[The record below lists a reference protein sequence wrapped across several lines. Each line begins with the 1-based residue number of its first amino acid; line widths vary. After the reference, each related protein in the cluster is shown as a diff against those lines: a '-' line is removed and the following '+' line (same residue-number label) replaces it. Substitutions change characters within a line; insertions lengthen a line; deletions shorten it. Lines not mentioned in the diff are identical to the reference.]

1 MINQSHQTV
10 RRVASIIVAQR
21 DVIFVVD
28 DDPGILKSVGRLLA
42 AHGYIPRL
50 FNSAEAF
57 QAHTPF
63 DEGACLILDIQ
74 LGVVSGIELGR
85 AISLSAD
92 SIPIIFITGNDSEP
106 TRRRA
111 MDVGCIA
118 YLTKPLSAAVLVDA
132 VTKAARDR
140 EEFAR

>member
-1 MINQSHQTV
+1 M
-10 RRVASIIVAQR
+10 AQR

-74 LGVVSGIELGR
+74 LGVVSGIELGQ
-85 AISLSAD
+85 AISRSAD
-92 SIPIIFITGNDSEP
+92 SIPIIFITGNDSES